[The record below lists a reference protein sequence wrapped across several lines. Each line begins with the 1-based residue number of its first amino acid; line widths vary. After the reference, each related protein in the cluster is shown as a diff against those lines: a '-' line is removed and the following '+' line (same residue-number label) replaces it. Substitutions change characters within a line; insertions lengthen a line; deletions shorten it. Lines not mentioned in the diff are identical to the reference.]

1 MKEHSKLSLLL
12 LLLLCMLLLLLL
24 LLPHADA
31 AAGAA
36 AAADGVMVGFS
47 GNSKTNMKRN
57 IPKAKVPQLHW

>member
-12 LLLLCMLLLLLL
+12 LLLLCMLLL

-47 GNSKTNMKRN
+47 GNSKTNIKRN